1 MVGWEDCLQQSWPPL
16 PLCWDQLGQLL
27 LSILLGAKALHMHLD
42 PSAVQQER
50 VPGVQG

>member
-16 PLCWDQLGQLL
+16 PLRWDQLGQLL
-27 LSILLGAKALHMHLD
+27 LSILLVAKVLHLD

>member
-1 MVGWEDCLQQSWPPL
+1 MVGWDYCLQQTWPPVHL
-16 PLCWDQLGQLL
+16 RWDQLGQLL
-27 LSILLGAKALHMHLD
+27 LSILLGAKVLHLD